1 MSSNSIPRFR
11 RLAVAALAV
20 AALAA
25 VPVPSFAQDEAPP
38 AFTYVAEWTLPRSQW
53 QGYHEWTMKQ
63 DKPILER
70 LASEGVLLDWGI
82 YETFVHT
89 DGGNTHGTWWTT
101 ASFADMD
108 KVLAALAKAPSHPAL
123 VGAGHHDFL
132 LRTASGGRRSGAING
147 GFLYVNRQVMRPGEG
162 GAWLKMWNAYT
173 KPVYEQLMAD
183 GALAGYSVQY
193 EDVHTGPPT
202 VRYIATISTSAAGED
217 QIEAALRAS
226 SGERSEGE
234 REAAAA
240 ASNGMTDNGEHRDY
254 FARIIAAWFK

>member
-1 MSSNSIPRFR
+1 MSSNPVPSFR
-11 RLAVAALAV
+11 RLTVAALAV
-20 AALAA
+20 ATLAV
-25 VPVPSFAQDEAPP
+25 VPVPGRAQDEAPA

-53 QGYHEWTMKQ
+53 QGFQEWTLKQ

-70 LASEGVLLDWGI
+70 LANEGVLLDWGF

-89 DGGNTHGTWWTT
+89 DGGNTHGVWWTT

-132 LRTASGGRRSGAING
+132 LRTASGGRRSGTVNG
-147 GFLYVNRQVMRPGEG
+147 GYLYVNRQVMRPGEG
-162 GAWLKMWNAYT
+162 AAWQKMWDAYS
-173 KPVYEQLMAD
+173 KPVYEQLLAD

-217 QIEAALRAS
+217 KIEAALRAS
-226 SGERSEGE
+226 RGELSEGE
-234 REAAAA
+234 REAAGA
-240 ASNGMTDNGEHRDY
+240 ASNSMTDSAEHRDY